1 MDESLAAL
9 AVIELPG
16 RSVAADAGQRGHVK
30 HAPQP
35 AVVAF
40 RPVQIATDAAG
51 ISWYRDQ
58 SGVGRQPARG
68 GEGGQVAAGND
79 HEFRAE
85 AGSEAGQRLDDVRV
99 GVITEAF
106 GDGFVDV
113 FDLVVEVE
121 QLAGQPF
128 NQGGGARLPRQSQRL
143 LLGRRHR
150 GGGGFSD
157 RRGPAPVV
165 AQIGRDTLDTGRPD
179 LGRCAQ
185 VCDQDQRACGSSSQ
199 TRPPGRERSSRAAT
213 AGG

>member
-1 MDESLAAL
+1 
-9 AVIELPG
+9 
-16 RSVAADAGQRGHVK
+16 
-30 HAPQP
+30 
-35 AVVAF
+35 
-40 RPVQIATDAAG
+40 
-51 ISWYRDQ
+51 
-58 SGVGRQPARG
+58 QPARG

-143 LLGRRHR
+143 AWPPAPRGGGVFAAPWGRPPC
-150 GGGGFSD
+150 GGGGFRD

-185 VCDQDQRACGSSSQ
+185 VCDQDQR
-199 TRPPGRERSSRAAT
+199 RAV
-213 AGG
+213 